1 MGQYAAAVK
10 QIRLET
16 EEMAVQQ
23 SQSLTNIQE
32 MAVLFRMKE
41 TELRSQLEDAE
52 EMIRKLSANEAERR
66 SCGASGQLGSGSG
79 PSSVRAEDGSFER
92 LQKAQEIEMRHAEE
106 VMQLQLELESLEAV
120 LDEERAQKRD
130 LEEKLGQFE
139 AGGAPESDC
148 AAGEP
153 GRRGSE
159 LEVAQAT
166 LDEERCLREEVEE
179 KVAKLTQ
186 QLQEAEE
193 TISNLKAAGEV
204 RETTYFDAV
213 SRLQLY
219 SPDQK
224 SARLS
229 EQLDHEKAAME
240 ALENQHLCSIQE
252 FEALQGEHRRVVEK
266 LKRREE
272 RERILRRKIERLEHE
287 LTKEQEIREL
297 EQEYA
302 HLEEVDEAGRLVLEK
317 KLENAKRELDIAH
330 AENLKLKEEECE
342 KDLTRCQAESET
354 VLAITSM
361 QAELVALKAEAEAA
375 DRELA
380 AAKQTASGLASEL
393 DSMRMMVTDV
403 QNEKLQVREKYECML
418 KAKDSEIEALREDW
432 QSATVKLID
441 YLAEGDQALNEASL
455 EMEQIFCDYLPSSAR
470 SSRDSAM
477 NHSRTSEKRK
487 AVEQLKQQLQHAQ
500 ELAKDTEGRVRVLS
514 EAAFAM
520 ATAQAQETPQ
530 KVQHLSVQ
538 AAEAMEALQG
548 EVDCWRQKL
557 VALER
562 NAAVM
567 SVVMVWLAESVE
579 AKEVAGSM
587 AVAELNRTE
596 AVVREKEVLL
606 SQLRNAQESDQCSL
620 RESEEKVRQLLESV
634 EDAKRVAAERE
645 AAVADVGSEMARLQL
660 AVEAAEAE
668 KRQLAEV
675 REEVERAACEA
686 SCAANELKEELAL
699 ARSQLRE
706 AEEKAAEAAAAQES
720 LGIVREKWEAEKTGL
735 EGELARL
742 ENEKANLEGETEA
755 LRMELAEVQGRCD
768 DLSAQVGMSEVVW
781 DDCKMS
787 AKRFGGCGLTWVCG
801 LCLW

>member
-1 MGQYAAAVK
+1 MCAHGVCYVPQYAAAVK

-41 TELRSQLEDAE
+41 TELRTQLDDAQQ
-52 EMIRKLSANEAERR
+52 MIQKLSANEQERK
-66 SCGASGQLGSGSG
+66 SCGVSGQLVSGSG

-120 LDEERAQKRD
+120 LDEERAHKKD
-130 LEEKLGQFE
+130 LEEKLGQFGM
-139 AGGAPESDC
+139 AGARQSQERP
-148 AAGEP
+148 
-153 GRRGSE
+153 GSE
-159 LEVAQAT
+159 LEITQAS
-166 LDEERCLREEVEE
+166 LDEEKCLRREVEE

-193 TISNLKAAGEV
+193 MISKLKAAGEV

-229 EQLDHEKAAME
+229 EQLDHEKALME
-240 ALENQHLCSIQE
+240 ALENQHLFSIQE
-252 FEALQGEHRRVVEK
+252 FEALQAEHTKVLEK

-272 RERILRRKIERLEHE
+272 RERILRKKIDRLEHE
-287 LTKEQEIREL
+287 LMKEQEIREL

-317 KLENAKRELDIAH
+317 KLENAKRELESAH
-330 AENLKLKEEECE
+330 AENLKLKEEESE

-361 QAELVALKAEAEAA
+361 QAELVGLKAEAEVA

-380 AAKQTASGLASEL
+380 AAKETASNLGSQLE
-393 DSMRMMVTDV
+393 SMRMMLSDV
-403 QNEKLQVREKYECML
+403 QNENLQVTEKYESML
-418 KAKDSEIEALREDW
+418 KVKDSEIEALRKDW

-470 SSRDSAM
+470 SSRDSV
-477 NHSRTSEKRK
+477 NHSRTNEKRK

-530 KVQHLSVQ
+530 KVHHLSVQ
-538 AAEAMEALQG
+538 AAEAMEVLQR
-548 EVDCWRQKL
+548 EVDSSRQKL
-557 VALER
+557 VEFEK
-562 NAAVM
+562 NATVM
-567 SVVMVWLAESVE
+567 SVLMLWLAESVE
-579 AKEVAGSM
+579 AKEMAGSI
-587 AVAELNRTE
+587 ARAELKETE
-596 AVVREKEVLL
+596 VVINEKELLL
-606 SQLRNAQESDQCSL
+606 SELRNAQETDQALL
-620 RESEEKVRQLLESV
+620 RDSEEKVSRLLENL
-634 EDAKRVAAERE
+634 EEAKGVASERE
-645 AAVADVGSEMARLQL
+645 TAVADLASETARLQL
-660 AVEAAEAE
+660 ALEALETEKKELAKLKEKVESAASET
-668 KRQLAEV
+668 
-675 REEVERAACEA
+675 
-686 SCAANELKEELAL
+686 SSAANELKEELAL
-699 ARSQLRE
+699 ARSQLKE
-706 AEEKAAEAAAAQES
+706 AEEKAAEAATAHES
-720 LGIVREKWEAEKTGL
+720 LAIVNEEWEAEKTGL
-735 EGELARL
+735 QSELLRL
-742 ENEKANLEGETEA
+742 ENERSNVEAEMEA
-755 LRMELAEVQGRCD
+755 LRLELAEVEARCD
-768 DLSAQVGMSEVVW
+768 KLSNQVQKS
-781 DDCKMS
+781 S
-787 AKRFGGCGLTWVCG
+787 PFG
-801 LCLW
+801 CLQHVA